1 MRKFVSV
8 ALAFPALSLVAA
20 YAAQTASVGWPETIE
35 QLAEARSKAETC
47 AETLKSSSD
56 KGAIASG
63 QLTYGLARSAAH
75 GVIAGLTIALV
86 EGGKPETLPTV
97 LTNLKKAG
105 AGLQEVCNAALKTVS
120 ASGGTKGV
128 VEDILKAP
136 VEPILNAISAGV
148 SALWARKVEKDKLEV
163 ETIKTQ
169 LEAAE
174 WPDFGG
180 VAPAR

>member
-1 MRKFVSV
+1 MWRIAV
-8 ALAFPALSLVAA
+8 LVAA
-20 YAAQTASVGWPETIE
+20 MHTVPTPAASAATNLGWPETIE

-47 AETLKSSSD
+47 AETLNSSSD
-56 KGAIASG
+56 KAAIKNG
-63 QLTYGLARSAAH
+63 RLTYGLAKSAAH
-75 GVIAGLTIALV
+75 GVISGLTIALV
-86 EGGKPETLPTV
+86 QGGKPETLSTV
-97 LTNLKKAG
+97 QTSLKKAG
-105 AGLQEVCNAALKTVS
+105 AGLQEVCDAALKTVS

-136 VEPILNAISAGV
+136 VEPIINAISAGV
-148 SALWARKVEKDKLEV
+148 SALWARKVETDKLEV

-180 VAPAR
+180 VAPPQ